1 MNAYFIFG
9 LAILIVVNAL
19 QAHENYNIRSPSV
32 NEAAPDNQPHAY
44 REIQAEALNKFIH
57 LAHPKVV
64 IVDARASK
72 KDEVKRIKGSKAIP
86 FNSPVESITENLP
99 DKSATIIVYCSNARC
114 SASQLLADRLIQLG
128 YQNVWKYPGGLEE
141 WEAKG
146 LDVEQGKPASPASSK
161 PPQNP
166 AAE

>member
-9 LAILIVVNAL
+9 AMILIIVNAL

-32 NEAAPDNQPHAY
+32 NEASPDNQPHAY
-44 REIQAEALNKFIH
+44 REVQAEALNKFVH

-64 IVDARASK
+64 IVDARAAN
-72 KDEVKRIKGSKAIP
+72 KDEVKRIKGSKSIP
-86 FNSPVESITENLP
+86 FNSSVESITEILP
-99 DKSATIIVYCSNARC
+99 DKSATIVVYCSHARC

-146 LDVEQGKPASPASSK
+146 LDVEQGKPTLPNKSMSPEK
-161 PPQNP
+161 P
-166 AAE
+166 ATE